1 MKIKFITT
9 DNVDLPLDKEFN
21 IDKALE
27 LFQRANAELTEEG
40 LESEIQ
46 YQLIDEDDVI
56 VESSTDLP
64 KQEFNLL
71 EEIDETIRQEVDM
84 EEEGAQE
91 FLDSIHEAFPKNKN
105 SQTKERKSQTQ
116 KKKTQEEKT
125 QNQSLLTPKKKKQTL
140 KNPLQSTKKEK
151 KILPEGQFGQLSLEK
166 IEIWRS
172 MFVSFVSVLCL
183 CILTFVSAT
192 SIYQVVENFKP
203 SQRITQTTQN
213 EVQAF
218 SEVFLSKYYAKVDNE
233 KDFKKQL
240 TNYVAEGTLDKL
252 ESPDNDA
259 TDFYLLSSEPSDSG
273 YNMSYLVLNSKGN
286 TENISFKVKETAV
299 SRYQVSSDINVS
311 NMALTTNK

>member
-46 YQLIDEDDVI
+46 YQLIDEGDVI

-105 SQTKERKSQTQ
+105 SQTRERKSQTQ
-116 KKKTQEEKT
+116 KKKIQEEKT
-125 QNQSLLTPKKKKQTL
+125 QNQSLLTSKKKKQTL
-140 KNPLQSTKKEK
+140 KNLLESTKKEK
-151 KILPEGQFGQLSLEK
+151 KSLPEGQFGQLSLEK